1 MFEGYAG
8 TTDSG
13 FRAEVESEQALARG
27 EHLLATVTS
36 TPHSPAPPP
45 PKPPAGSMT

>member
-8 TTDSG
+8 ASDSG

-27 EHLLATVTS
+27 EHLPAMIDRHEHTALTR
-36 TPHSPAPPP
+36 PRSPRSRPP
-45 PKPPAGSMT
+45 T